1 MQKYL
6 IFITLIIIIFL
17 IILSNKKV
25 LKINTYTTQ
34 INNINIKKEIEYKNN
49 IVGKIEIEKIGINKN
64 LYNDEHNN
72 IEENITIIDD
82 IYDKDFKSNIL
93 ILAAHSGKSKI
104 SYFERLNELKLND
117 IVYLEYK
124 NKYIKYKVNK
134 IIIQNKIGS
143 IKINK
148 TNYNQLILTT
158 CHPNLSDKQ
167 LIINLKEEF

>member
-6 IFITLIIIIFL
+6 IFITLIVIIFL

-34 INNINIKKEIEYKNN
+34 INNINIKK
-49 IVGKIEIEKIGINKN
+49 EIEKIGINKN

-82 IYDKDFKSNIL
+82 IYDKDLKSNIL

-134 IIIQNKIGS
+134 ILIQNKIGS

-158 CHPNLSDKQ
+158 CHPNLSNKQ

>member
-17 IILSNKKV
+17 TILSNKKE

-49 IVGKIEIEKIGINKN
+49 IVIEKIGINKN

-158 CHPNLSDKQ
+158 CHPNLNNKQ